1 MNPSVWFYDQNNS
14 VKFLPL
20 PDNLGLPFPLYL
32 NNYWRYFIAISLA
45 ITLIQG
51 AKLRKIII
59 LFICSP
65 ETKVGPI
72 NTLIL
77 MDQIN
82 GLVLAAGIIM
92 RVTFILSPVPMCSV
106 VGTWYCW
113 LANFTGNGYIAGSY
127 IWGCYIALFRVLYI
141 KAQDWLKNKIG
152 IENLLLNMLIAGISQ
167 VLLFAISLAL
177 TDNENSTKKMCAHL
191 SDQDL
196 DILDGYKV
204 NLIKIIIYL

>member
-1 MNPSVWFYDQNNS
+1 MNPNQWLFDQNRS
-14 VKFLPL
+14 VIFSPL
-20 PDNLGLPFPLYL
+20 PDDVGLPFPLYL
-32 NNYWRYFIAISLA
+32 NAYWRYLLAASLV
-45 ITLIQG
+45 IILIQG

-59 LFICSP
+59 SFICSP

-82 GLVLAAGIIM
+82 GLVLAAGIVM
-92 RVTFILSPVPMCSV
+92 RVTFILSPVPMSTV
-106 VGTWYCW
+106 VGTWICW
-113 LANFTGNGYIAGSY
+113 LANFTGNVYIAGSY

-152 IENLLLNMLIAGISQ
+152 IGNLLLKMLIAGIFQ
-167 VLLFAISLAL
+167 VLLFSISLAI

-191 SDQDL
+191 SDVDL

-204 NLIKIIIYL
+204 QLIKNFLI